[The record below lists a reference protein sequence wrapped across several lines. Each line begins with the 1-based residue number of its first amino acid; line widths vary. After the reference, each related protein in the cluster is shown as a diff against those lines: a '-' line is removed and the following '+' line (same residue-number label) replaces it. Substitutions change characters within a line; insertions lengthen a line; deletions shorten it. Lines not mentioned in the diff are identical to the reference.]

1 MEPRRKT
8 GVITAKVPTD
18 SYADAGFSVATTFA
32 DGSKRSSN
40 ATIENSGKGV
50 TLPEDPAPQP
60 APAQDGS
67 GGSSTAQKLGLIF
80 GVLALLVRAA
90 AFAWPQLQQFLPKM

>member
-1 MEPRRKT
+1 M
-8 GVITAKVPTD
+8 
-18 SYADAGFSVATTFA
+18 
-32 DGSKRSSN
+32 
-40 ATIENSGKGV
+40 

-60 APAQDGS
+60 EAPAQDGS

-80 GVLALLVRAA
+80 GVLALLVGAA